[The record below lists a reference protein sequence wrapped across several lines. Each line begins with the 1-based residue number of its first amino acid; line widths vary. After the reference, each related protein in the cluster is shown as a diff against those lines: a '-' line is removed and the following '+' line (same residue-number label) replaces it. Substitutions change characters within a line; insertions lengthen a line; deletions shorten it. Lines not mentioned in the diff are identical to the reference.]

1 MKTIDTNLLDT
12 VTGGTTP
19 SPGPVSPSGGTS
31 GGSGNDQVLATLQN
45 IQSSLSDLGKNNNS
59 LFSGQNGALLMMTMA
74 FAFSRNSSTT
84 VVYGGGGGWHH
95 GWRHGW

>member
-12 VTGGTTP
+12 VTGGTG
-19 SPGPVSPSGGTS
+19 SLPVSSTPTSGGTS
-31 GGSGNDQVLATLQN
+31 DSNSQVLSTLQN

-59 LFSGQNGALLMMTMA
+59 LFGGQNGALLMMTMA
-74 FAFSRNSSTT
+74 FAFSRNNTTT

-95 GWRHGW
+95 WCHRGW

>member
-12 VTGGTTP
+12 VTGGTGTLPVTTTP
-19 SPGPVSPSGGTS
+19 IT
-31 GGSGNDQVLATLQN
+31 GGSSDSNSQVLSTLQN

-74 FAFSRNSSTT
+74 FAFSRNNSTT
-84 VVYGGGGGWHH
+84 VVYGGGGWHH
-95 GWRHGW
+95 GWGWRVW